1 MERTVIGNTGLE
13 VFRLGFGGIP
23 IQRVGE
29 AQAVE
34 TVRHAVER
42 GVDFIDTSRM
52 YTTSEHRIGLALQG
66 LRKPVIMASKT
77 PSRTHDGVLNDLDES
92 LRRLRR
98 GTIDIYQL
106 HLVRDDADYEKAI
119 APGGALDA
127 LRQARDAGKIGH
139 IGITTH
145 SLDLAERII
154 HEGRFETIM
163 VCFSLLEPD
172 AETRIFPKAREKG
185 IGVIAMKSFSGG
197 VIERADLALKYALSR
212 PDVVLIPGVEDTE
225 KFDRNW
231 AVFENGDYTLTDAD
245 KKDIESIRES
255 FDKNFCRRCDY
266 CQPCT
271 EGISIQTVLGIPSA
285 VKRFGPA
292 ILEKDFFAHAIKLA
306 RDCSECEECVE
317 RCPYDLPIPELIREN
332 LAWLD
337 ERMSTDES

>member
-13 VFRLGFGGIP
+13 VFRMGFGGIP

-52 YTTSEHRIGLALQG
+52 YTNSEHRIGMALQG
-66 LRKPVIMASKT
+66 LRKPVILASKT
-77 PSRTHDGVLNDLDES
+77 PSRTHDGVLSDLEES
-92 LRRLRR
+92 LRQLRR
-98 GTIDIYQL
+98 GTIEIYQL

-127 LRQARDAGKIGH
+127 LRAARDAGKIGH

-154 HEGRFETIM
+154 DEGLFQTIM
-163 VCFSLLEPD
+163 VCFSFLEPD
-172 AETRIFPKAREKG
+172 AEHRIFPRAREKG

-197 VIERADLALKYALSR
+197 VIERTDLALKYALSR
-212 PDVVLIPGVEDTE
+212 SDVVLIPGVEDIE

-231 AVFENGDYTLTDAD
+231 SVFESGEYTLTEAD
-245 KKDIESIRES
+245 LAEIESVRRA

-285 VKRFGPA
+285 VNRFGPA
-292 ILEKDFFAHAIKLA
+292 ILEKDFFAHAIDLA
-306 RDCSECEECVE
+306 RNCSECRECVE
-317 RCPYDLPIPELIREN
+317 RCPYDLPIPELIQEN

-337 ERMSTDES
+337 ERL